1 MKSEIE
7 ALEKNLAELKRKHEQ
22 QERIDYENST
32 HKSFLE
38 GDIVKKG
45 DQVGIVGWTENKAI
59 KLPEQAGYMGV
70 SLITGSRG
78 FVAPCRRD
86 EWELVDDP
94 YYTNNYEIKTEFTG
108 LEIED
113 LLYYIG
119 PDNFYPNDA
128 KSKLIALLKAART
141 LEIDSKTLK

>member
-59 KLPEQAGYMGV
+59 KLPERSWLMIP
-70 SLITGSRG
+70 ITQITTR
-78 FVAPCRRD
+78 
-86 EWELVDDP
+86 LKQ
-94 YYTNNYEIKTEFTG
+94 N
-108 LEIED
+108 L
-113 LLYYIG
+113 
-119 PDNFYPNDA
+119 PDW
-128 KSKLIALLKAART
+128 K
-141 LEIDSKTLK
+141 